1 MRQLHKR
8 LSVAMLIIVLILGA
22 AFFLLDRSS
31 SRLYHEEL
39 SQRLNSSLAMYIV
52 NEKPLIIDGQVDQ
65 AALAELAHQAM
76 VINPTAEI
84 YLLDNTGKV
93 LGHVLDADAVKASN
107 VSLDPI
113 QALLGETEQLPIKGD
128 DPKNPGA
135 RKVFSAFPVLD
146 NASGGHPAGYV
157 YVVLG
162 GAQYEAAA
170 AQVSRSYWQRMVPLT
185 IGVLAL
191 AAFGAGSL
199 IFYALT
205 RRLRRLTSD
214 VQQYAGNKF
223 STDYMIEDA
232 DSAGNEI
239 DDLRHACHSM
249 ATVIQQQVE
258 SLQENDRLRRE
269 LVANVSHDLRTP
281 LAAMQGYIETLLIK
295 DATIGQEKR
304 TEYLTTARKHA
315 ARLNALIQDLFELA
329 KLDSSRIQPQ
339 FEYFPITDLIQDVIQ
354 EFELKA
360 DAANIELAVVP
371 PVKPLSVYA
380 DISLIQ
386 RVLENL
392 VANAVK
398 FTPNGGTI
406 SIAITDSVDRVG
418 VSVSDTG
425 SGIQNEHLPRIFDRF
440 YRAEQGEESRA
451 TSAGLGLAI
460 AKRILELHG
469 SDITVTSTVSVG
481 TSFEFE
487 LQGEKL
493 AA

>member
-1 MRQLHKR
+1 MRELHKK
-8 LSVAMLIIVLILGA
+8 LSVAMLVIVLTLGGV
-22 AFFLLDRSS
+22 FYLLDRSS

-39 SQRLNSSLAMYIV
+39 SQRLNASLAMYIV
-52 NEKPLIIDGQVDQ
+52 NEKPLISAGQTDQ
-65 AALAELAHQAM
+65 SALAELAHQAM

-84 YLLDNTGKV
+84 YLLDTDGGV
-93 LGHVLDADAVKASN
+93 LGHVLDEKTVKASR
-107 VSLDPI
+107 VDLGPI
-113 QALLGETEQLPIKGD
+113 QALLAGSGKLPIKGD
-128 DPKNPGA
+128 DPKNPGV

-146 NASGGHPAGYV
+146 NAIDEHLAGYL

-162 GAQYEAAA
+162 GAQYEAVAA
-170 AQVSRSYWQRMVPLT
+170 EVAGSYRQRMVPIT
-185 IGVLAL
+185 ITFLAL
-191 AAFGAGSL
+191 AAFLAGSL
-199 IFYALT
+199 IFYVLT
-205 RRLRRLTSD
+205 RRLRHLTDD
-214 VQQYAGNKF
+214 VQQYANNDF
-223 STDYMIEDA
+223 SSDFLIADA

-249 ATVIQQQVE
+249 AKTIQQQVE
-258 SLQENDRLRRE
+258 SLKENDRLRRE

-295 DATIGQEKR
+295 DGTLERDARID
-304 TEYLTTARKHA
+304 YLTTARKHA
-315 ARLNALIQDLFELA
+315 ARLNALIQELFELA
-329 KLDSSRIQPQ
+329 KLDSSRMQPQ

-354 EFELKA
+354 EFELEA
-360 DAANIELAVVP
+360 DAANIRLEVQP
-371 PVKPLSVYA
+371 PIKPLSVFA

-392 VANAVK
+392 VANAVN

-406 SIAITDSVDRVG
+406 TIAIKNSHDRVG
-418 VSVSDTG
+418 VTVSDTG
-425 SGIQNEHLPRIFDRF
+425 SGIRGDDLPRIFDRF

-451 TSAGLGLAI
+451 TSTGLGLAI

-469 SDITVTSTVSVG
+469 SEITVTSTVSVG

-487 LQGEKL
+487 LPGTRL